1 MIKKI
6 NWIPLLFLIPALLF
20 IVGCPDEGPEE
31 VIPTPSGLTIIA
43 NDTGLGVILTW
54 NQEIDVDG
62 YDVVTPDGST
72 IELEYDENS
81 YTDANPGQTGT
92 YTVYCVINEERGDA
106 AEISSAPY
114 VSTTNITVYGWLETG
129 DSGFGWT
136 VATGICQSYSC
147 AGAAGNEDV
156 IDFFFYDQASY
167 FHFISGDETPYNGNK
182 TSHILRMGESDFD
195 IAPTTGYF
203 NMEDVI
209 AGNYYAINVHADYYG
224 KIKVVSSTG
233 SSATFSYEFQKI
245 RDLRIF

>member
-20 IVGCPDEGPEE
+20 IVGCPGEGPEE
-31 VIPTPSGLTIIA
+31 IIPTPSGLEIIA
-43 NDTGLGVILTW
+43 TGDGLGVILTW

-62 YDVVTPDGST
+62 YDVVTPDGT
-72 IELEYDENS
+72 THELNYDENTF
-81 YTDANPGQTGT
+81 TDPNPGITGT
-92 YTVYCVINEERGDA
+92 YKVYCVINEERGDP

-114 VSTTNITVYGWLETG
+114 VSTTDITVYGWLETG

-136 VATGICQSYSC
+136 VATGICQLYSC
-147 AGAAGNEDV
+147 AGGAGNKDV
-156 IDFFFYDQASY
+156 IDFFFYDQGSY

-182 TSHILRMGESDFD
+182 KSHILRMGESDFD
-195 IAPTTGYF
+195 TAPTTGYF

-209 AGNYYAINVHADYYG
+209 AVNYYAINVQGDYYG
-224 KIKVVSSTG
+224 KIKVETLTG

-245 RDLRIF
+245 QDLRIF